1 VLVRVLVLVEL
12 ESVVVR
18 KMLLLPLPPLILD

>member
-12 ESVVVR
+12 ESVVVQ